1 MNWFVTVRHQPVHQ
15 IKTLVVASGLCDRFS
30 GIHGFRLLRGL
41 REAAGER
48 VGATVVP
55 GEAVSAGVETRN
67 AKVGD
72 GAGKGVPEGV
82 DEGDGGPLEDGEGL
96 GVGLGVGEGTMFSQR
111 CNGTLA
117 PPISF
122 TSVSHRAWILSKS
135 GGPNGFSAV
144 PGKMM

>member
-1 MNWFVTVRHQPVHQ
+1 MNWLVTVRHHPVHEIQ
-15 IKTLVVASGLCDRFS
+15 AVVVTSSLCDRLS
-30 GIHGFRLLRGL
+30 RVDDLRLLCGIRD
-41 REAAGER
+41 AAGER

-55 GEAVSAGVETRN
+55 GEALSAVVETRN

-72 GAGKGVPEGV
+72 GEGVPDAV
-82 DEGDGGPLEDGEGL
+82 DEGDGEGL
-96 GVGLGVGEGTMFSQR
+96 GVGLGVGEGIMFCQR

-122 TSVSHRAWILSKS
+122 TRVSQRALILSKS

>member
-1 MNWFVTVRHQPVHQ
+1 MNWLVTVRHYRVHQ
-15 IKTLVVASGLCDRFS
+15 IQALVVASGLCDRFS
-30 GIHGFRLLRGL
+30 GIHGFRLLGGL
-41 REAAGER
+41 RVAAGEG

-96 GVGLGVGEGTMFSQR
+96 GVGLGVGEGTMFSQ
-111 CNGTLA
+111 
-117 PPISF
+117 
-122 TSVSHRAWILSKS
+122 
-135 GGPNGFSAV
+135 
-144 PGKMM
+144 